1 MAGLIP
7 LMLASSNRTSLI
19 GNAQAPSRRQS
30 AIGSSA
36 TSAVSTAST
45 SPTSPTNPTNPSHAA
60 RPKPPKRLSISAP
73 AALPVLPYTQ
83 AEWRRAIA
91 EVKRKYF
98 GKRYRAC
105 SARCLEILDG
115 IKDTSQVEPVYLI
128 YLHFYAA
135 TSIEICARP
144 LPSTSPFRA
153 NLLLQARTHFD
164 RAASLIN
171 AAEESML
178 RKFRPYSASS
188 SRASSTCHSPSGSIS
203 SRAWTPDTHVS
214 SPTTSVCSFGD
225 NSSAGSPQ
233 SPPKRVKKVSFSL
246 PKEGSL
252 HIAPEP
258 IIRPDSPT
266 LGFETGY
273 FQFAAPQQELPDL
286 HPAPKFQEI
295 ELPLQ
300 TIPEDEAEDEAEN
313 EVEDREDE
321 NTYFVAR
328 SVSRCCEHLSSL
340 RAQLARHSTSL
351 DQLLSSAAASQSQSD
366 SESESASEPTTKVAP
381 CSGAGDARTLDR
393 QARIE
398 RLRRNGWQRKRF
410 DARRYEELR
419 EAVLAELA

>member
-7 LMLASSNRTSLI
+7 LMLASNNRTSLI
-19 GNAQAPSRRQS
+19 GSPQTPSSSRRQS
-30 AIGSSA
+30 AICSSTSSA
-36 TSAVSTAST
+36 APTVS
-45 SPTSPTNPTNPSHAA
+45 TSPTNPRYSLQAA

-83 AEWRRAIA
+83 AEWRKAIA

-105 SARCLEILDG
+105 SARCLEILEG
-115 IKDTSQVEPVYLI
+115 VKDTSQVEPVYLI

-144 LPSTSPFRA
+144 LPSTSALRA

-171 AAEESML
+171 AAEESVL

-203 SRAWTPDTHVS
+203 SRAWTPDTHMS
-214 SPTTSVCSFGD
+214 SPTASVCSFGD
-225 NSSAGSPQ
+225 ESPAGSPQ
-233 SPPKRVKKVSFSL
+233 YPPKRVKKVSFSL
-246 PKEGSL
+246 PKDESL
-252 HIAPEP
+252 HIAAEP
-258 IIRPDSPT
+258 FIRPDSPT
-266 LGFETGY
+266 LGFEASY
-273 FQFAAPQQELPDL
+273 FQFAGPQQELPDL
-286 HPAPKFQEI
+286 HPPPKFQEI

-300 TIPEDEAEDEAEN
+300 LQTIPEDEAEYET
-313 EVEDREDE
+313 EDPEDE
-321 NTYFVAR
+321 GSHFVAR

-351 DQLLSSAAASQSQSD
+351 DQLLSSATAASHPQSD
-366 SESESASEPTTKVAP
+366 AGSEATGETTRK
-381 CSGAGDARTLDR
+381 GTLDR

-398 RLRRNGWQRKRF
+398 RLRRTGWQRKRF
-410 DARRYEELR
+410 DARRYEELC
-419 EAVLAELA
+419 EAVLAEMA